1 MPRTKSP
8 YNRLQKRNDKKRNF
22 GKNRFGLYYR
32 RTQQP
37 NRNEGQILIEKSK
50 TEITVTESQIR
61 KFYNDALSKNS
72 KMMVDLLIKV
82 IILYDDKIEIFFK
95 TPLTGGSDDDRGFS
109 FALKKVAI
117 TYDVP
122 QRKTPVSLRFDISL
136 RI

>member
-1 MPRTKSP
+1 MAEYYSAELYQKIRRGNNCRDLNGKASGTRKKA
-8 YNRLQKRNDKKRNF
+8 KRN
-22 GKNRFGLYYR
+22 R
-32 RTQQP
+32 RTNSDRKKQNGNHG
-37 NRNEGQILIEKSK
+37 NRIANP
-50 TEITVTESQIR
+50 

-72 KMMVDLLIKV
+72 KMMIDLLIKV

-95 TPLTGGSDDDRGFS
+95 IPLTRGSDDDRGFS
-109 FALKKVAI
+109 FAIKKIGI